1 MLRAIVFDKD
11 GTLFDFHDTWSGW
24 TKMALNSLA
33 GGDHALVAR
42 LSDAIGYDLVL
53 GHFQPDSPAIA
64 GTSAEIAVL
73 LAPLLPDWDEA
84 ALLLELNAL
93 ARTVTL
99 AEATPLRPLMTW
111 LAERHLYL
119 GVATNDAEESARAHL
134 SEAGVTEHF
143 DLVLG
148 YDSGFGAKPAPGML
162 LAFCDSLGLSPEEV
176 VMVGDSLHDL
186 RAGRAAGMRCIG
198 VLSGVADTA
207 ELAPSADLVLPDIGH
222 LPAWVETQVLPRRR
236 RAIA

>member
-11 GTLFDFHDTWSGW
+11 GTLFDFHDTWSDW
-24 TKMALNSLA
+24 TVKALNSLA

-64 GTSAEIAVL
+64 GTSAETAVL
-73 LAPLLPDWDEA
+73 LAPLLPDWDEE
-84 ALLLELNAL
+84 ALLLELNTM
-93 ARTVTL
+93 ARSVTL
-99 AEATPLRPLMTW
+99 AEATPLKPLMSW
-111 LAERHLYL
+111 FRERHLCL
-119 GVATNDAEESARAHL
+119 GIATNDAEESARSHL
-134 SEAGVTEHF
+134 AEAGVADHF

-162 LAFCDSLGLSPEEV
+162 LAFCDRLSLSPDEV

-186 RAGRAAGMRCIG
+186 RAGRAAGMKCIG

-207 ELAPSADLVLPDIGH
+207 ELAPNADLVLPDIGH
-222 LPAWVETQVLPRRR
+222 LPAWVETQALPRRR